1 MLNKKS
7 NKYKELY
14 EETNLLGEK
23 VLNEKIESLINL
35 SGKLTEI
42 TLQSVITTKLER
54 ISIILPIINKKI
66 KQYEEILNKDQENYN
81 KAKSELDHKL
91 LQLKVFTIYYQRHKE
106 MFNNIT
112 NKNSKV
118 KRMLSPV

>member
-14 EETNLLGEK
+14 EETNLLGEN

-42 TLQSVITTKLER
+42 TLKSVITTKLER

>member
-14 EETNLLGEK
+14 EETNLLGEN

-66 KQYEEILNKDQENYN
+66 KQYKEILNKDQENYN

-91 LQLKVFTIYYQRHKE
+91 LQLKVFTIYY
-106 MFNNIT
+106 
-112 NKNSKV
+112 
-118 KRMLSPV
+118 

>member
-14 EETNLLGEK
+14 EETNLLGEN
-23 VLNEKIESLINL
+23 VLNEKIESLINF

-91 LQLKVFTIYYQRHKE
+91 LQLKVFIIYYQRHKE

>member
-14 EETNLLGEK
+14 EETNLLGEN

-91 LQLKVFTIYYQRHKE
+91 LQLKVFIIYYQRHKE

>member
-14 EETNLLGEK
+14 EETNLLGEN

-42 TLQSVITTKLER
+42 TLHSVITTKLER

-91 LQLKVFTIYYQRHKE
+91 LQLKVFIIYY
-106 MFNNIT
+106 
-112 NKNSKV
+112 
-118 KRMLSPV
+118 

>member
-23 VLNEKIESLINL
+23 VINEKIESLINL

-42 TLQSVITTKLER
+42 TLKSVITTKLER

>member
-14 EETNLLGEK
+14 EETNLLGEN

-91 LQLKVFTIYYQRHKE
+91 LQLKVFIIYY
-106 MFNNIT
+106 
-112 NKNSKV
+112 
-118 KRMLSPV
+118 

>member
-14 EETNLLGEK
+14 EETNLLGEN

-66 KQYEEILNKDQENYN
+66 KQYKEILNEDQENYN

>member
-14 EETNLLGEK
+14 EETNLLGEN

-66 KQYEEILNKDQENYN
+66 KQYKEILNEDQENYN

-91 LQLKVFTIYYQRHKE
+91 LQLKVFTIYY
-106 MFNNIT
+106 
-112 NKNSKV
+112 
-118 KRMLSPV
+118 

>member
-23 VLNEKIESLINL
+23 VINEKIESLINL

-42 TLQSVITTKLER
+42 TLKSVITTKLER

-91 LQLKVFTIYYQRHKE
+91 LQLKVFTIYY
-106 MFNNIT
+106 
-112 NKNSKV
+112 
-118 KRMLSPV
+118 